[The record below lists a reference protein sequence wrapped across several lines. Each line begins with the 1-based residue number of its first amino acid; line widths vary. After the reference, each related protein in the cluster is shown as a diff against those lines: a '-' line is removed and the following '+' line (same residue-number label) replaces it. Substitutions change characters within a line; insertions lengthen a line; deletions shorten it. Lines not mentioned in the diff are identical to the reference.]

1 MSRTLTRIQATFVE
15 TCARRLQNGMEI
27 ICIKSDRDRDRAQQT
42 RVAVGTRCHLIHLF
56 ALDANTQLQSIFS
69 VDLVKTVPVALGFAD
84 NNAKDI
90 IVFGLFDG
98 QMYVPLSQMSQT
110 EPVLISLVS
119 P

>member
-15 TCARRLQNGMEI
+15 TCARHLQNGMEI
-27 ICIKSDRDRDRAQQT
+27 ICIKSDCDCDWAQQT
-42 RVAVGTRCHLIHLF
+42 HVAVGTRCHLVHLF

-69 VDLVKTVPVALGFAD
+69 LDLVKTVPVALSFTD

-90 IVFGLFDG
+90 IVFRLFDG
-98 QMYVPLSQMSQT
+98 QMYILLSQMSQT